1 MYRNSATCEVI
12 YADASKRA
20 LSFSENG
27 VGSSVVSL
35 KELLVQTDALQTVLL
50 RLAPHAEARVRHST
64 VGVQDVVG
72 GVSLNSLRAD
82 GEIHRRTTTHEAL
95 TSV

>member
-1 MYRNSATCEVI
+1 MSSASTNSLYSLRQAHNPHQ
-12 YADASKRA
+12 
-20 LSFSENG
+20 LNHG

-72 GVSLNSLRAD
+72 GVSLNSLRAG
-82 GEIHRRTTTHEAL
+82 GEIHRCTTTYKAL